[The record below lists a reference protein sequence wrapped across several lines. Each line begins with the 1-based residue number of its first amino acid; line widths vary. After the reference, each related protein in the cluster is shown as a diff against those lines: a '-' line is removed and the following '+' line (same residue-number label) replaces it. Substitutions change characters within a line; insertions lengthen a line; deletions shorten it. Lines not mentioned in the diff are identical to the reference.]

1 VHGSVAAGRKTSQAL
16 RKRGHTRNGRSDVP
30 WIVIGLAVTRD
41 GFPVRHW
48 IFPGNTAD
56 VTAVAKVKE
65 ELKGW
70 RLSP

>member
-1 VHGSVAAGRKTSQAL
+1 
-16 RKRGHTRNGRSDVP
+16 
-30 WIVIGLAVTRD
+30 VIGLAVTRD